1 MPTSYGRIGQ
11 KYHFFVDFYV
21 KIRYINSMNNK
32 KTKDNIMKKVL
43 EYMTI
48 GMSVIG
54 TFCMIG
60 AVGSIEVDKYLQG
73 ASMTM
78 LGIAHELVHAI
89 PRTLSLYILYI

>member
-1 MPTSYGRIGQ
+1 
-11 KYHFFVDFYV
+11 
-21 KIRYINSMNNK
+21 
-32 KTKDNIMKKVL
+32 MKKVL

-60 AVGSIEVDKYLQG
+60 AVGSIEVDLQG

-78 LGIAHELVHAI
+78 LGIASFILALYSQ
-89 PRTLSLYILYI
+89 TLYSEEK